1 MEESTQLLFGQVMHA
16 YMQKSMAVFKE
27 FKVHPGQAFLLK
39 ILNAKDGLSQK
50 ELAEHIGVK
59 PPSITVMLKKLEAEC
74 HIQKEQD
81 EKDQR
86 ITRIF
91 ITESGKE
98 LAAKVND
105 ALHEMEKQAFSN
117 MTELEIMM
125 LRRLLLQ
132 MKENLKNETER
143 RVICYGKIV

>member
-27 FKVHPGQAFLLK
+27 FRVHPGQAFLLK
-39 ILNAKDGLSQK
+39 ILNVQDGLSQK

-74 HIQKEQD
+74 HIEKKQND
-81 EKDQR
+81 KDQR

-91 ITESGKE
+91 ITESGKK
-98 LAAKVND
+98 LAAKVNS
-105 ALHEMEKQAFSN
+105 ALYEMEEQAFSN

-143 RVICYGKIV
+143 RVI

>member
-27 FKVHPGQAFLLK
+27 FRVHPGQAFLLK
-39 ILNAKDGLSQK
+39 ILNVQDGLSQK

-59 PPSITVMLKKLEAEC
+59 PPSITVMLKKLEAES
-74 HIQKEQD
+74 HIEKKQD
-81 EKDQR
+81 DKDQR

-91 ITESGKE
+91 ITESGKK
-98 LAAKVND
+98 LAAKVNS
-105 ALHEMEKQAFSN
+105 ALYEMEEQAFSN

-143 RVICYGKIV
+143 RVI

>member
-1 MEESTQLLFGQVMHA
+1 MGGNMEESTQLLFGQVMHA

-27 FKVHPGQAFLLK
+27 FRVHPGQAFLLK
-39 ILNAKDGLSQK
+39 ILNVQDGLSQK

-74 HIQKEQD
+74 HIEKKQD
-81 EKDQR
+81 DKDQR

-91 ITESGKE
+91 ITESGKK
-98 LAAKVND
+98 LAAKVNS
-105 ALHEMEKQAFSN
+105 ALYEMEEQAFSN

-143 RVICYGKIV
+143 RVI

>member
-74 HIQKEQD
+74 HIYKEQD
-81 EKDQR
+81 DKDQR

-91 ITESGKE
+91 ITESGRE
-98 LAAKVND
+98 LAVKVND
-105 ALHEMEKQAFSN
+105 ALYEMEKQAFSN

-143 RVICYGKIV
+143 RVI

>member
-27 FKVHPGQAFLLK
+27 FRVHPGQAFLLK
-39 ILNAKDGLSQK
+39 ILNVQDGLSQK

-59 PPSITVMLKKLEAEC
+59 PPSITVMLKKLESEC
-74 HIQKEQD
+74 HIEKKQD
-81 EKDQR
+81 DKDQR

-91 ITESGKE
+91 ITESGKK
-98 LAAKVND
+98 LAAKVNS
-105 ALHEMEKQAFSN
+105 ALYEMEEQAFSN

-143 RVICYGKIV
+143 RVI

>member
-16 YMQKSMAVFKE
+16 YMQKSMVVFKE

-39 ILNAKDGLSQK
+39 ILNVKDGLSQK

-74 HIQKEQD
+74 HIKKEQD
-81 EKDQR
+81 DKDQR

-105 ALHEMEKQAFSN
+105 ALYEMEEQAFSN

-143 RVICYGKIV
+143 RVI

>member
-27 FKVHPGQAFLLK
+27 FRVHPGQAFLLK
-39 ILNAKDGLSQK
+39 ILNVQDGLSQK

-74 HIQKEQD
+74 HIEKTQD
-81 EKDQR
+81 DKDQR

-91 ITESGKE
+91 ITESGKK
-98 LAAKVND
+98 LAAKVNST
-105 ALHEMEKQAFSN
+105 LYEMEEQAFSN

-143 RVICYGKIV
+143 RVI

>member
-27 FKVHPGQAFLLK
+27 FRVHPGQAFLLK
-39 ILNAKDGLSQK
+39 ILNVQDGLSQK

-74 HIQKEQD
+74 HIEKKQD
-81 EKDQR
+81 DKDQR

-91 ITESGKE
+91 ITESGKK
-98 LAAKVND
+98 LAAKVNS
-105 ALHEMEKQAFSN
+105 ALYEMEEQAFSN

-143 RVICYGKIV
+143 RVI